1 MSDITITRA
10 GRIAAVSFDRGT
22 PANPPSVGLM
32 RDLTAVARSFGDDA
46 SLSAVILTGRADNFC
61 LGFDLRDA
69 QTQVLPQ
76 IPLAERRLAL
86 QVGARMCRA
95 SEKIEALTIAAID
108 GWCVG
113 GGVALAVSLDLRIA
127 APSSTVYV
135 PEVERGLNMSWG
147 SIPRITNLIG
157 PARAKRVIVLAEQVG
172 ATQAEHWGLLDGVA
186 RDGAVRAAA
195 RAKAEKAA
203 GLPPV
208 ALRMCKQ
215 GINAYAN
222 ALARLAGHS
231 DFDQF
236 ALAHASED
244 AAEGIA
250 AFLQKRDPRFSGR

>member
-1 MSDITITRA
+1 MSDITITRD
-10 GRIAAVSFDRGT
+10 GRIATVSFDRGT
-22 PANPPSVGLM
+22 PANPLSIGLM
-32 RDLTAVARSFGDDA
+32 RDLTAVARSFEDDA

-69 QTQVLPQ
+69 QTQALPQ

-95 SEKIEALTIAAID
+95 WEQIEALTIAAID

-127 APSSTVYV
+127 APSSTLYV

-195 RAKAEKAA
+195 LYQLPDASLYRARRLERGGRVGRCQKPLYPIAGEGAEM
-203 GLPPV
+203 PPFKISPDGSHHQ
-208 ALRMCKQ
+208 AK
-215 GINAYAN
+215 
-222 ALARLAGHS
+222 
-231 DFDQF
+231 
-236 ALAHASED
+236 
-244 AAEGIA
+244 
-250 AFLQKRDPRFSGR
+250 FLHP

>member
-1 MSDITITRA
+1 MSDITITRD
-10 GRIAAVSFDRGT
+10 GRIATASFDRGT
-22 PANPPSVGLM
+22 PANPLSIGLM
-32 RDLTAVARSFGDDA
+32 RDLTAVARSFEDDA

-69 QTQVLPQ
+69 QTQALPQ

-95 SEKIEALTIAAID
+95 WEQIEALTIAAID

-127 APSSTVYV
+127 APSSTLYV

-222 ALARLAGHS
+222 ALAPLASHS